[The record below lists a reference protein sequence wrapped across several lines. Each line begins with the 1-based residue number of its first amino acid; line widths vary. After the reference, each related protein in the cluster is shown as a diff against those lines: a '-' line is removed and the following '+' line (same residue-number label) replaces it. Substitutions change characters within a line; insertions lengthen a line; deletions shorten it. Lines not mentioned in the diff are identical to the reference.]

1 MTLSHQ
7 KVFDSPPAGSQALAR
22 PGTSQLDP
30 IWDSFRTFPPK
41 FGEERANERAAQE
54 LRTAG
59 GEGRGERRRGRPI
72 AEVGH
77 GRTQGSLSVT
87 YR

>member
-59 GEGRGERRRGRPI
+59 GRGGERGEEGDRSRRWGMGGRK
-72 AEVGH
+72 ALF
-77 GRTQGSLSVT
+77 R
-87 YR
+87 

>member
-59 GEGRGERRRGRPI
+59 GGEGREEKRETDRGGGAWADAR
-72 AEVGH
+72 
-77 GRTQGSLSVT
+77 LSFGDV
-87 YR
+87 